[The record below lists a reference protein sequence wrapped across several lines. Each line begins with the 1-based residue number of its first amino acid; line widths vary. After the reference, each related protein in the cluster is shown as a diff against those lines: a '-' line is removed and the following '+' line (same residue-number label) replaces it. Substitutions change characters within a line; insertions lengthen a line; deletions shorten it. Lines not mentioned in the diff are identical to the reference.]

1 VPRDRVRDPQY
12 VPAQC
17 PVPPAQRCKPGVLA
31 HNPRMPFAALTP
43 SLSVAT
49 AVAPLSVLLL
59 VLAYAIGSLSGS
71 LLLGKVRGVDIRQ
84 QGSGNA
90 GGTNAFRTQ
99 GLRFALGVVVI
110 DIGKGALATWLVLR
124 YAPIAANWSVTSHG
138 YLAAFAAVLGHVWPI
153 WHGFRG
159 GKGAATLVG
168 GLAVLWPFALPVLV
182 SIWAVVIIA
191 SGYVGLATV
200 IAALSLPLLAWLTD
214 AGAPRLWFSLA
225 AAVLIVFTHRGN
237 LARLRA
243 GTEAR
248 FARARLLHRWRRS

>member
-1 VPRDRVRDPQY
+1 
-12 VPAQC
+12 
-17 PVPPAQRCKPGVLA
+17 
-31 HNPRMPFAALTP
+31 MPFAALP
-43 SLSVAT
+43 PPVFAAI
-49 AVAPLSVLLL
+49 AVAPWSVALLAA
-59 VLAYAIGSLSGS
+59 AYAIGSLSGS
-71 LLLGKVRGVDIRQ
+71 LLFGRLRGVDIRQ

-99 GLRFALGVVVI
+99 GLRFAAVVVVF
-110 DIGKGALATWLVLR
+110 DIGKGALASWLALR
-124 YAPIAANWSVTSHG
+124 YAPVGDDLSVTAHG

-182 SIWAVVIIA
+182 AIWALVILA

-200 IAALSLPLLAWLTD
+200 IAALSLPLLAWITD
-214 AGAPRLWFSLA
+214 AGMPRLWFSLA
-225 AAVLIVFTHRGN
+225 AAALIVFTHRGN

-243 GTEAR
+243 GTESR
-248 FARARLLHRWRRS
+248 FARARLLQRWRRS